1 MKAIHIPSR
10 NDDEPDTDER
20 VAEVLESLRSDPAK
34 VREADE
40 WMWGDQSGDHY
51 NDVESALAD
60 LHSIEPA
67 DLLASDL
74 LARLYQLAKVHGI
87 AREERLL
94 EMAQAEVERHEQADR
109 DIAADLIEMDQSWG
123 RAA

>member
-1 MKAIHIPSR
+1 MKSDHIPSR
-10 NDDEPDTDER
+10 NDDEPDTDDS
-20 VAEVLESLRSDPAK
+20 VAMVLETLRADSAK

-51 NDVESALAD
+51 NEVESALAD

-74 LARLYQLAKVHGI
+74 LARLHQLAKLHGI
-87 AREERLL
+87 AREERLI
-94 EMAQAEVERHEQADR
+94 EMAREEVERREQADR
-109 DIAADLIEMDQSWG
+109 DIAADLIDMDRGWEC
-123 RAA
+123 AA